1 MLKRLCCAALAALSF
16 QLAACWFDE
25 ENFDGN
31 FIAGV
36 NNFQAHHSAGAASLA
51 SATYSNG
58 AGVAM
63 PITVWVKVSPRAG
76 NRIVRATLQ
85 YKVLPNGNWVTVRTI
100 DNPSW
105 DMDFSHP
112 VALFGRNCIDIPG
125 VAAGTAILIRLYLS
139 DGTYE
144 TGSLSADITET
155 VPDTATAAS
164 GGVYSGG
171 WTAPFIMRVICT
183 GTRRAR

>member
-1 MLKRLCCAALAALSF
+1 MLKKLCCAALAGLALTAS
-16 QLAACWFDE
+16 ACWFDAD
-25 ENFDGN
+25 NFDGN

-36 NNFQAHHSAGAASLA
+36 NNYHAHHSAGAASLA
-51 SATYSNG
+51 AATYSNG
-58 AGVAM
+58 AGVSM

-105 DMDFSHP
+105 DMDFSRP
-112 VALFGRNCIDIPG
+112 VALFGRNCIDID
-125 VAAGTAILIRLYLS
+125 AAADTQILIRLYLS

-144 TGSLSADITET
+144 TGSLAADITET
-155 VPDTATAAS
+155 VPDTATSAS

-171 WTAPFIMRVICT
+171 WTAPLVMRVICT
-183 GTRRAR
+183 GARRAK

>member
-1 MLKRLCCAALAALSF
+1 MLKKLCCAALAALSF
-16 QLAACWFDE
+16 SLAACWFDE
-25 ENFDGN
+25 DNFDGN

-36 NNFQAHHSAGAASLA
+36 NNYQAHHSAGAASLA
-51 SATYSNG
+51 AAAYANG
-58 AGVAM
+58 ASVAM
-63 PITVWVKVSPRAG
+63 PITVWVKVSPRDG

-85 YKVLPNGNWVTVRTI
+85 YKILPSGSWTTVRTI

-105 DMDFSHP
+105 NMDFSQP

-125 VAAGTAILIRLYLS
+125 VAAGTSILIRLYLS

-144 TGSLSADITET
+144 TGSLSADISDT

-164 GGVYSGG
+164 GGVYAGG
-171 WTAPFIMRVICT
+171 WTAPFVFRVT
-183 GTRRAR
+183 ASGVRRAK